1 MQGREGLNRAVDG
14 DTVAVELLP
23 EEEWSAP
30 SEIVLQDDGDKQ
42 DNGMLK
48 TSNNIGNLWFDYTKF
63 DLRFDLL
70 LGLAEH

>member
-14 DTVAVELLP
+14 DTVAVEVLP

-42 DNGMLK
+42 DNGMFK
-48 TSNNIGNLWFDYTKF
+48 TLSNIGNLW
-63 DLRFDLL
+63 LN
-70 LGLAEH
+70 

>member
-14 DTVAVELLP
+14 DTVAVEVLP

-48 TSNNIGNLWFDYTKF
+48 TSNNIGNL
-63 DLRFDLL
+63 
-70 LGLAEH
+70 